1 MCHLCRLYR
10 LFHCRAEKYLGWWDW
25 RELTDIDHGNTSL
38 SSDSRAGPIG
48 LGGAGS
54 CQVVE
59 VTVLGGIINSHIID
73 SSRTPC
79 EGIMYYFL
87 HHYGLNY
94 LPWCGGILSSTFIV
108 VISIVIEGVGTLVSI
123 AVPVATV
130 GVGQIVEVAVSA
142 GGAPS

>member
-1 MCHLCRLYR
+1 M
-10 LFHCRAEKYLGWWDW
+10 D
-25 RELTDIDHGNTSL
+25 
-38 SSDSRAGPIG
+38 
-48 LGGAGS
+48 
-54 CQVVE
+54 
-59 VTVLGGIINSHIID
+59 
-73 SSRTPC
+73 
-79 EGIMYYFL
+79 YFL

-108 VISIVIEGVGTLVSI
+108 VISIVIEWVGTLVSI